1 MRRHSMLGLVAI
13 AAFAACGAPQ
23 TSTTPFVQH
32 DARVAQNA
40 GRERS
45 WMLPEAKSADL
56 LYVAN
61 VYTITVYSYPKGKLV
76 GTLSNFYKPYG
87 ECVDKSGNVYITD
100 SAFGK
105 IYEYAHGGTTPIHTL
120 KDPSYQ
126 PYGCAVDSVTGNLA
140 VANYSDNSAREGNVV
155 VYRKARGF
163 PRSFIGYGMYYYY
176 YLGYDAK
183 GNLYVDGLNYGGFGF
198 VFGELRKGGGQ
209 INPLLLPNTVAFP
222 GGIEWD
228 GKYLAVGDAG
238 TSIYQ
243 YSFSGSKATLKG
255 TTSLTGAGTMGQFG
269 ISGSTVVT
277 PNQFFSSSGVLVFPY
292 PAGGAATQTITNGVF
307 YPFSAVVSPASAR

>member
-1 MRRHSMLGLVAI
+1 
-13 AAFAACGAPQ
+13 
-23 TSTTPFVQH
+23 
-32 DARVAQNA
+32 
-40 GRERS
+40 
-45 WMLPEAKSADL
+45 
-56 LYVAN
+56 
-61 VYTITVYSYPKGKLV
+61 
-76 GTLSNFYKPYG
+76 
-87 ECVDKSGNVYITD
+87 
-100 SAFGK
+100 
-105 IYEYAHGGTTPIHTL
+105 
-120 KDPSYQ
+120 
-126 PYGCAVDSVTGNLA
+126 
-140 VANYSDNSAREGNVV
+140 
-155 VYRKARGF
+155 
-163 PRSFIGYGMYYYY
+163 
-176 YLGYDAK
+176 
-183 GNLYVDGLNYGGFGF
+183 
-198 VFGELRKGGGQ
+198 
-209 INPLLLPNTVAFP
+209 LPNTVAFP